1 MTSFNNIIQFCI
13 YLLVV
18 LWTEVLRTFLEE
30 LTRLKV
36 DIFVWTGC
44 KVGYFL
50 MYFGLNFSSALLVII
65 SIEKFIVLYFPF
77 KTKTMCTVPIARRV
91 SLATAVIFLT
101 FDSQFII
108 LGQMDNDQYG
118 SYCHVENASPDYR
131 EVLYAYVIPILYSYG
146 PFTLMILANVAILY
160 KFIKAKYG
168 STFSGSQSTN
178 QALSKS
184 AIRGTA
190 MLLTVSFTFIILT
203 GPIAFANSVFQDAN
217 VPYVIYRSCII
228 AQYLNHGINGI
239 LYCISGSRFRNE
251 LRKTLCLQKER
262 ASQNSST
269 VAITVLSNTIRSD
282 ADSETTAS
290 ASRSSRKIRHMTP
303 TKTNVN

>member
-1 MTSFNNIIQFCI
+1 M
-13 YLLVV
+13 LRKLV
-18 LWTEVLRTFLEE
+18 EE
-30 LTRLKV
+30 MTRLKV

-44 KVGYFL
+44 KLGYFL
-50 MYFGLNFSSALLVII
+50 MYFGFNFSSALLVVI
-65 SIEKFIVLYFPF
+65 SLEKFIAMYFPF

-91 SLATAVIFLT
+91 SLVTAVIFLT

-108 LGQMDNDQYG
+108 LGKMDNDQWG
-118 SYCHVENASPDYR
+118 SYCHERNASPGYR
-131 EVLYAYVIPILYSYG
+131 KILFGYMMPILYSYG
-146 PFTLMILANVAILY
+146 PFTLMILANLAILY

-168 STFSGSQSTN
+168 NRGSQSTN

-184 AIRGTA
+184 ATRGTA

-203 GPIAFANSVFQDAN
+203 GPIAFANSVFHGAA
-217 VPYVIYRSCII
+217 VPHVIYRSCIT

-251 LRKTLCLQKER
+251 LKKTLCLWKEI

-269 VAITVLSNTIRSD
+269 VATTVLIRSNSC
-282 ADSETTAS
+282 SETTAV
-290 ASRSSRKIRHMTP
+290 SR
-303 TKTNVN
+303 N